1 MTVVSCPINKAG
13 VNITRL
19 LEEARVVKFKLRFP
33 ILITSRSD
41 GGIERIVIPE
51 QANPPST
58 ECPEGVREDIRYT
71 NQLKLGIAINY

>member
-19 LEEARVVKFKLRFP
+19 LEEVKFKLKFP
-33 ILITSRSD
+33 ILIASRSD